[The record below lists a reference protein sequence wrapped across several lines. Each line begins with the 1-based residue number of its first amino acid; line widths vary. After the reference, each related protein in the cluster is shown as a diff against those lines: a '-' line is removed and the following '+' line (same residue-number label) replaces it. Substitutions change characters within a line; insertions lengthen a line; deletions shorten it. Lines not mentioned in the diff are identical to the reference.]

1 MDSAATR
8 TALRRP
14 ELVTDASSAPGPAPE
29 SARFLTVTAVY
40 QLSEAGRKA
49 SLLAGG
55 DGRALQQPKIQV
67 PPNRLHLV
75 SVDAQGVARLKL
87 RPRFEMDV
95 NQHVV
100 RADAHPTYDAPPTLD
115 DLFRDAAR
123 NHELERVYQAERT
136 VTRAKK
142 RDTERER
149 RAAIAQAFLADKA
162 QRALT
167 SPPVPTQARCC
178 LLVPGQGRIVF
189 DVRKDEGIARE
200 VPPEAFRRFR
210 ADEQARRARNQQAR
224 AVHLAR
230 HEEKVRYVADWVAQ
244 HGTPE
249 LRTRQAAG
257 VLPMKDAIEAIA
269 DQAFAAV
276 GDFPVYRH
284 DGAERLQAHLRQ
296 FPEFADAV
304 VSPRDLVVTSTTA
317 VNATSEQWATLSTV
331 QAAIPGGTI
340 TLRSHRLSW
349 KRPQRAPSLTVTA
362 VLVIQESGPL
372 TLRREFAVA

>member
-1 MDSAATR
+1 
-8 TALRRP
+8 
-14 ELVTDASSAPGPAPE
+14 VTDASTTSAPAPE
-29 SARFLTVTAVY
+29 PARFLTVTAVY

-136 VTRAKK
+136 VTRATK
-142 RDTERER
+142 RETERER
-149 RAAIAQAFLADKA
+149 RATIAQAFLADKA
-162 QRALT
+162 QRALST
-167 SPPVPTQARCC
+167 PPVPSPVHCC
-178 LLVPGQGRIVF
+178 LLVAGQGRAVF
-189 DVRKDEGIARE
+189 DVRKDEGVARE

-224 AVHLAR
+224 AVHLAL

-249 LRTRQAAG
+249 LRSRHAAG
-257 VLPMKDAIEAIA
+257 VLPMADAIEAIA

-276 GDFPVYRH
+276 GNLPVYKH
-284 DGAERLQAHLRQ
+284 DGAARLQAHLRT
-296 FPEFADAV
+296 FPEYADVV
-304 VSPRDLVVTSTTA
+304 VSPRDLVVTSTSA
-317 VNATSEQWATLSTV
+317 VNATSERWATVRAV
-331 QAAIPGGTI
+331 QTAMPDANVTI
-340 TLRSHRLSW
+340 RSHRLSW
-349 KRPQRAPSLTVTA
+349 KRRQQAPSLTLTG
-362 VLVIQESGPL
+362 VLVIQETGPF
-372 TLRREFAVA
+372 TLRREFAVT